1 MLRRKLSLAVLVLL
15 HTTGHAGLCIAHLCF
30 LMNSFLACLLFLSH
44 LLVVNQN
51 RTSLRN
57 WVRFEVRSSAF
68 HVQSCFRLWFLHH
81 LRLVAIPKRK
91 RRLTL
96 FCYLYTVLFYSGA
109 SFFVRLHDL
118 VIPWLKNI
126 WWDRL
131 ATESVTE
138 KCFFLVLFLFN
149 HVLNFPF
156 SYRFGSYLVTYIE
169 TKGFRNCH
177 TVTTFLLFIAK
188 IIVVWK
194 TLFSEILINRSRTAC
209 VK

>member
-1 MLRRKLSLAVLVLL
+1 
-15 HTTGHAGLCIAHLCF
+15 
-30 LMNSFLACLLFLSH
+30 MNSFLACLLFLSH

-51 RTSLRN
+51 RTSLWNR
-57 WVRFEVRSSAF
+57 VRFEVRASAF

-81 LRLVAIPKRK
+81 LRLIAIPKRK
-91 RRLTL
+91 GRFTL

-109 SFFVRLHDL
+109 SFLVRLHDL
-118 VIPWLKNI
+118 VIPWLKHI

-131 ATESVTE
+131 ATESVAE
-138 KCFFLVLFLFN
+138 KCFFLVPFLFN

-156 SYRFGSYLVTYIE
+156 PYGFGSYLVTYIE
-169 TKGFRNCH
+169 TKRFRNCH
-177 TVTTFLLFIAK
+177 TVTTFLIFIAK
-188 IIVVWK
+188 IVVVWK